1 MVQLPLRCRACAAS
15 LRAMERLAR
24 LALTRT
30 AAAGGVGGDCVRAL
44 DPLAFFVT
52 FYSQKP
58 VDWLLRRICQ
68 LAALALLL
76 GGAPSVPA
84 RVGVI
89 IITGQTARICTH
101 PQLLHLQSR
110 LSSCCL
116 LWHTADQG
124 VQGTLP
130 PIRLD
135 AVGAASTRALLWS
148 AARTAGIALPPSGYR
163 RQCAT

>member
-1 MVQLPLRCRACAAS
+1 MGEYGVVVVVQLPLRCRACAAS

-76 GGAPSVPA
+76 GGVPSQKY
-84 RVGVI
+84 
-89 IITGQTARICTH
+89 T
-101 PQLLHLQSR
+101 LL
-110 LSSCCL
+110 
-116 LWHTADQG
+116 
-124 VQGTLP
+124 V
-130 PIRLD
+130 
-135 AVGAASTRALLWS
+135 
-148 AARTAGIALPPSGYR
+148 
-163 RQCAT
+163 